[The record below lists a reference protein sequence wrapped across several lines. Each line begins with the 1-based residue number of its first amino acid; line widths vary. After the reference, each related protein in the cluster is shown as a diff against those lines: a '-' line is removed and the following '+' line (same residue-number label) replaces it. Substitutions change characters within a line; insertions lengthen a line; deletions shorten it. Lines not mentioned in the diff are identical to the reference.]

1 MKHVVLFDIDGTLLS
16 TGGAGQRAM
25 ERALQSAFGL
35 EDRAQDIPAAGRT
48 DRAITL
54 DLFRICGIADAPE
67 NRNRFWDAYLRH
79 LPETLAELNGRVLP
93 GIVEILDNLAGRGDT
108 ALGLLTGNLR
118 TGAAAKLRYYG
129 LDHHFQ
135 FGGYGDAHFDRDD
148 VARLA
153 LADACRHLDRSLSP
167 ECISVVGDTPAD
179 VRCARAIGARAVA
192 VATGMFTREE
202 LAATQPDCLLNDF
215 SDPAEWLRHLV

>member
-16 TGGAGQRAM
+16 SGGAGQRAM
-25 ERALQSAFGL
+25 ERALQTAFGL
-35 EDRAQDIPAAGRT
+35 DERAHDIPAAGRT

-54 DLFRICGIADAPE
+54 DLFRIHDIADEPA
-67 NRNRFWDAYLRH
+67 NRDRFWVAYLQH
-79 LPETLAELNGRVLP
+79 LPATLAELDGRVLP
-93 GIVEILDNLAGRGDT
+93 GIVRLLDHLVERGDT

-118 TGAAAKLRYYG
+118 RGAAIKLRHYG

-135 FGGYGDAHFDRDD
+135 FGGYGDEHLERDD

-153 LADACRHLDRSLSP
+153 LADACRHLDRSLP
-167 ECISVVGDTPAD
+167 PDCISVVGDTPAD

-202 LAATQPDCLLNDF
+202 LSAAAPDCLLDDCC
-215 SDPAEWLRHLV
+215 DPEDWLRHLV